1 MSNQRND
8 WHTLA
13 DLIAEKVQEY
23 IDEMDA
29 WEKEPSLW
37 VDGNTLEV
45 NLGGEDEG
53 FPGEKALFRSS
64 FSKKQR
70 GPYLRTSTRLTTIPP
85 GGSTCG
91 MVKTSSRE
99 RTRYWLLPRKCYN
112 RRLFCGLHHNLVQ
125 PYLSF
130 AL

>member
-53 FPGEKALFRSS
+53 FPGEKNPVSVFILKETEGNRSPDFDKIDDYS
-64 FSKKQR
+64 SGWFD
-70 GPYLRTSTRLTTIPP
+70 LRQ
-85 GGSTCG
+85 G
-91 MVKTSSRE
+91 
-99 RTRYWLLPRKCYN
+99 
-112 RRLFCGLHHNLVQ
+112 
-125 PYLSF
+125 
-130 AL
+130 